1 MLVVNFFTTRVA
13 ASVLDFLFLEVIRVV
28 VLELAICTLRTVFS
42 INTCYGGSSLVDRFG
57 WVCCCCCCR
66 C

>member
-28 VLELAICTLRTVFS
+28 VLDCQLAQLLKLVEV
-42 INTCYGGSSLVDRFG
+42 SLVTSAPQPLE
-57 WVCCCCCCR
+57 
-66 C
+66 